1 MNMNSSSL
9 INDITLRIEIERWP
23 LVTPFRVTGYTWHTL
38 DTILVTLEREG
49 AQGRGE
55 ASGVYYR
62 GETAT
67 SLAEQIESVRA
78 QFQEEVSRESLLT
91 LLPPGGA
98 RCALDCALW
107 DLEAKLTGRCVWQL
121 AGMEPPHPLRA
132 TLTCGADE
140 PVAMAAA
147 AVAYADAKAIK
158 LKLTG
163 ESSDA
168 ARVRAVREARPDV
181 ILRVDANQGFTIAG
195 LEELMP
201 VLVEARVELLEQPFP
216 IGEEALLTGFRSP
229 IPVAA
234 DESVQC
240 LADMPALV
248 GRFQV
253 VNIKLEKCGGLTEA
267 FAMSRLAGTL
277 GLKTMVG
284 NMLGTSL
291 AMAPGYLLGQICD
304 IVELDGPLALSKDRI
319 DPATYAQGSIYC
331 PESLWG
337 SVRGDRP

>member
-1 MNMNSSSL
+1 MILNSSSC
-9 INDITLRIEIERWP
+9 IKDVTLRTEIERWP

-38 DTILVTLEREG
+38 DTILVTLEKDG
-49 AQGRGE
+49 LQGRGE

-62 GETAT
+62 GETAA

-78 QFQEEVSRESLLT
+78 RVEEGVSRESLLT

-107 DLEAKLTGRCVWQL
+107 DLEVKLTGRCAWQL
-121 AGMEPPHPLRA
+121 AGIELPHPLRA
-132 TLTCGADE
+132 TFTCGADE

-147 AVAYADAKAIK
+147 AVRYTDAKAIK

-163 ESSDA
+163 DSSDA

-181 ILRVDANQGFTIAG
+181 ILRVDANQGFTVAG
-195 LEELMP
+195 LEQLMP

-216 IGEEALLTGFRSP
+216 IGEEALLTGFGSP

-234 DESVQC
+234 DESVQG

-267 FAMSRLAGTL
+267 FAMMRLARTL

-304 IVELDGPLALSKDRI
+304 IVELDGPLALSKDRP
-319 DPATYAQGSIYC
+319 DRATYVQGYISC

-337 SVRGDRP
+337 NVRRDRP